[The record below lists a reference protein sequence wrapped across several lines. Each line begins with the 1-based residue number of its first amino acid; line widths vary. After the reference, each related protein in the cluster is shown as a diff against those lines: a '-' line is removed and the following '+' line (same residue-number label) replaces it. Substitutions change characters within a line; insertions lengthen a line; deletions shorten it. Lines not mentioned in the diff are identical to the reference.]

1 MRSLTSPTNVKKFAL
16 DVSEKHRAGKFKR
29 VSQEALDRWEARLK
43 SIIIDDIQR
52 HPSVGITIK

>member
-1 MRSLTSPTNVKKFAL
+1 MKKFAL